1 MFVSQRMKMKMFLK
15 IGSGADLSLELPED
29 NYGLYTIDVHDDNV
43 NKINK

>member
-1 MFVSQRMKMKMFLK
+1 MKMKMCLK
-15 IGSGADLSLELPED
+15 IGSGADLSLLLPED